1 MDGLETTQLI
11 LSGEVGGLYKAI
23 PIVAMTA
30 KFDYLTFSSL
40 KI

>member
-1 MDGLETTQLI
+1 MDDLETTQLI
-11 LSGEVGGLYKAI
+11 RSGEDGGLYKAI
-23 PIVAMTA
+23 LIVTMTA